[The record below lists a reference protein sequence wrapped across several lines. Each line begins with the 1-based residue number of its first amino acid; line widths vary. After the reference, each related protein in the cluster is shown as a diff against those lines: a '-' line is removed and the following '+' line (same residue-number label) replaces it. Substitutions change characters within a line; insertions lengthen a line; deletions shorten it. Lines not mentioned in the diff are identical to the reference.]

1 MLSIQIDMYLKI
13 EALEFDSR
21 VILSFRSPF
30 LTLRF
35 SLKIS
40 ERPNVRFR
48 FGSSAELGGSARFG
62 RTTEPADFTEPEP
75 N

>member
-1 MLSIQIDMYLKI
+1 MIHMIIMKNTKN
-13 EALEFDSR
+13 
-21 VILSFRSPF
+21 F
-30 LTLRF
+30 LDYDTDF
-35 SLKIS
+35 GYQFYEDDS